1 MNAEES
7 VQSSIPGTKKSFFYH
22 EPDQVR
28 LDRFLVEQLPD
39 YSRSRLQQFIRDER
53 VLIDGLPAVKSG
65 QVLVSG
71 QRIEI
76 IIPEDKPAELIPE
89 AIPLDII
96 YEDERTIIINKPA
109 GMVVHPSIG
118 HESGTLVH
126 AVLAHCKDLKGFGG
140 EIRPGV
146 VHRLDRDTSGLIIMA
161 KDEKAH
167 IFLQKQFKDRST
179 NKRYLALVDGKPPT
193 PTGRIETPLGRNP
206 MHRQQMAVLPADK
219 GREAVTEY
227 FTKESF
233 LNYTLIEAHPLTGR
247 THQIRV
253 HMAFLKCP
261 IVGDIL
267 YGYHKSSLPI
277 NRHFLHACKLTIT
290 LPGHTEPQTFEAPLP
305 QELTELLLT
314 LPKKQIS

>member
-1 MNAEES
+1 MHTEETIQNG
-7 VQSSIPGTKKSFFYH
+7 VTGTNKSYFYH
-22 EPDQVR
+22 ETDQIRV
-28 LDRFLVEQLPD
+28 DRFLVDQLPD
-39 YSRSRLQQFIRDER
+39 YSRSRLQQFIRDGR
-53 VLIDGLPAVKSG
+53 VLVDGVPASKGG
-65 QVLVSG
+65 QILISG
-71 QRIEI
+71 QRIDVV
-76 IIPEDKPAELIPE
+76 IPENKPVALIPE

-96 YEDERTIIINKPA
+96 YEDEWTIIVNKPA

-126 AVLAHCKDLKGFGG
+126 AVLAHCTDLKGFGG

-146 VHRLDRDTSGLIIMA
+146 VHRLDRDTSGLIVMA
-161 KDEKAH
+161 KDEKSH

-193 PTGRIETPLGRNP
+193 PTGRIETPIGRDP
-206 MHRQQMAVLPADK
+206 LRRQQMAVLPADK

-227 FTKESF
+227 FTKEEF
-233 LNYTLIEAHPLTGR
+233 VDHTLIEAHPLTGR

-261 IVGDIL
+261 IVGDVL

-277 NRHFLHACKLTIT
+277 NRHFLHAYRLTIT
-290 LPGHTEPQTFEAPLP
+290 LPEHAEPQTFEAPLP
-305 QELTELLLT
+305 EDLAELLLT
-314 LPKKQIS
+314 LPKRKIS